1 MWKPFAKLQINP
13 FLSEL
18 RLEYC
23 RVTSA
28 SRTSTSKLPPTTMER
43 LTNVFSVL
51 DLDVEDDRPSAAA
64 SSSSSP
70 VMRRWTMDNLFAGKE
85 KKAVKND
92 KPNQQE
98 RVAPSGAYSMPLVWI
113 DLEMTGLDVEVDR
126 IIEIA
131 CIITDGKLTKLV
143 EGPELVIHQTEDCMN
158 KMGEWCQTHH
168 GASGLTERVIQSTVS
183 EREAELQV
191 IEFIK
196 KHVGTYTPQIA
207 GNSVYMDLLFIR
219 KYMPDLAS
227 LFSHVIVDV
236 SSVRSLCIRWYR
248 KDHERAPAKSNK
260 HRALDDIKESI
271 NELKY
276 YKESIFKAKKS
287 K

>member
-64 SSSSSP
+64 SSSSSSELSVFVFLFCLCLR

-98 RVAPSGAYSMPLVWI
+98 RVAPSGAYTMPLVWI

-143 EGPELVIHQTEDCMN
+143 EGPELVIHQTEECMN

-191 IEFIK
+191 FTYFFEF
-196 KHVGTYTPQIA
+196 
-207 GNSVYMDLLFIR
+207 
-219 KYMPDLAS
+219 
-227 LFSHVIVDV
+227 
-236 SSVRSLCIRWYR
+236 
-248 KDHERAPAKSNK
+248 
-260 HRALDDIKESI
+260 
-271 NELKY
+271 
-276 YKESIFKAKKS
+276 
-287 K
+287 